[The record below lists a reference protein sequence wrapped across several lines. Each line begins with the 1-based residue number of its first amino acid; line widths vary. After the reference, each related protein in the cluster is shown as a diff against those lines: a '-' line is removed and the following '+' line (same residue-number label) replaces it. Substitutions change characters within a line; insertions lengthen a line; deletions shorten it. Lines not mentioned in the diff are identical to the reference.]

1 MTGRSCILPEVS
13 EEGVFHQM
21 SVVHLSVGA
30 VWRLVRVVC
39 NAFPFLS
46 VFCVVR
52 IFLSFISKTPSLLIK
67 LTILSFSR
75 ALHGGVYFQGII
87 FEIDQPTFGKRSC
100 FLAVL
105 VCLCHSYGQKCLWFH
120 MRVII
125 SSSIVSFTC
134 AKWGPPSVAASHGPV
149 HTPRC

>member
-1 MTGRSCILPEVS
+1 M
-13 EEGVFHQM
+13 FHQM

-87 FEIDQPTFGKRSC
+87 FDIDQPTFGKRSC

-120 MRVII
+120 RLQHEGDNFKFDCLIHVCQ
-125 SSSIVSFTC
+125 V
-134 AKWGPPSVAASHGPV
+134 GASLRGSQPWSCPYSTMLMNPV
-149 HTPRC
+149 CQKPAE